1 MGSVALVWAVSP
13 PKGKLRAVQGYSR
26 RAEPVGICSLCLTFI
41 LKNSHSHFVTL
52 CPGTML
58 CWRSHKRKLLKVI
71 CGPSP
76 VPCWNG
82 ALRNSRAPVRP
93 ECKHRV
99 AQCAHEF
106 VGYNFE
112 LT

>member
-1 MGSVALVWAVSP
+1 MGGELCKVT
-13 PKGKLRAVQGYSR
+13 
-26 RAEPVGICSLCLTFI
+26 AEERSLLGFVVCI

-82 ALRNSRAPVRP
+82 ALRNSRGPVRP
-93 ECKHRV
+93 ECKYRV
-99 AQCAHEF
+99 AQCAREF
-106 VGYNFE
+106 VGNNLE